1 MDLRRLQ
8 YFAVVA
14 QELHFRRAAERLHI
28 AQPGLSQQIKV
39 LERELGAD
47 LFDRGPQG
55 VTLTAAGTVLLEE
68 GVPLLGQL
76 DRVEERV
83 RAVAEGRRSQLRVVH
98 TRSVSGGLPDE
109 VVHRFR
115 KQYPEVDVLVDS
127 AWTTRNLQMLRAGEV
142 EAAFVRLPLSEA
154 DDLQVLPL
162 GRTEV
167 VVALPEKHPLTR
179 RRALDPADLTGL
191 PVVSWPRAQAP
202 GYFDD
207 LQSRVW
213 GGTAPEVVLWEPDP
227 EHVLAAVAAGTG
239 VSVLDRDRA
248 MKLSPRGVTIRR
260 FRITITAEFGVAWSP
275 HGLSTALADFLTM
288 CRDVA
293 VTFRPGPPGR

>member
-115 KQYPEVDVLVDS
+115 EQYPEVDVLVES

-142 EAAFVRLPLSEA
+142 EAAFVRLPLSDA
-154 DDLQVLPL
+154 DDFQFRHL
-162 GRTEV
+162 GRPR
-167 VVALPEKHPLTR
+167 LGGRHRKSPPRPGR
-179 RRALDPADLTGL
+179 RRLA
-191 PVVSWPRAQAP
+191 PR
-202 GYFDD
+202 
-207 LQSRVW
+207 
-213 GGTAPEVVLWEPDP
+213 T
-227 EHVLAAVAAGTG
+227 
-239 VSVLDRDRA
+239 
-248 MKLSPRGVTIRR
+248 
-260 FRITITAEFGVAWSP
+260 
-275 HGLSTALADFLTM
+275 
-288 CRDVA
+288 
-293 VTFRPGPPGR
+293 